1 MINPVNAMKVFN
13 ERKTFIQNH
22 PEFFDFVVGKFGEE
36 LPIDTVIEL
45 KVVTPGRRGMECV
58 CKAVRNGSE
67 DFGGAEKFDTVRIR

>member
-36 LPIDTVIEL
+36 LPTDTVIEL
-45 KVVTPGRRGMECV
+45 KVVTPDGEERSASAKLCETDQ
-58 CKAVRNGSE
+58 KILEALRNL
-67 DFGGAEKFDTVRIR
+67 IR

>member
-36 LPIDTVIEL
+36 LPTDTVIEL
-45 KVVTPGRRGMECV
+45 KVVTPDGEEWSASAKLCETDQ
-58 CKAVRNGSE
+58 KILEALRNL
-67 DFGGAEKFDTVRIR
+67 IR